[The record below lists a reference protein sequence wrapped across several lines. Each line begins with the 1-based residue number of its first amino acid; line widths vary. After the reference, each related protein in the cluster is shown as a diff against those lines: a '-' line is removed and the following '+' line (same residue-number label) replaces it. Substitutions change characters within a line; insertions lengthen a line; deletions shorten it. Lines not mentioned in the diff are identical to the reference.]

1 MKINRESLIEKLES
15 VSPGLSVRDVIEQ
28 SSCFVFR
35 DGKVLTFNDEIACS
49 QECNLGIEGAVHSF
63 AFINILKKLI
73 EEELEFV
80 EEKGEIII
88 KGKNKACGI
97 TREAEIQL
105 PIENVEQPKKWT
117 TLSEGFIEAIEL
129 VQHCASSDDSS
140 FALTCIH
147 ISPDFVEACDNSQMT
162 RVKLKTKMSK
172 SILVRRDSIK
182 HIVSLS
188 MREFCETETWI
199 HFKNESGMVLSC
211 RRFIDEYV
219 DLNQFLEF
227 TGKKITLP
235 KGLADAVDKAS
246 IFITLDLEN
255 PQVKVMLMPDKLRI
269 KSVGASGWY
278 RESKQIKYSGESI
291 AFLIAPKL
299 LIDITKK
306 YNEAEIGPGRLK
318 VNGGNWTYISC
329 LSPIEE

>member
-1 MKINRESLIEKLES
+1 M
-15 VSPGLSVRDVIEQ
+15 
-28 SSCFVFR
+28 
-35 DGKVLTFNDEIACS
+35 TFNDEIACS
-49 QECNLGIEGAVHSF
+49 QDCDLGIEGAVHSH

-73 EEELEFV
+73 EEELEFS
-80 EEKGEIII
+80 EEAGEIII

-97 TREAEIQL
+97 TREVEIQL
-105 PIENVEQPKKWT
+105 PIDNVEKPKKWQE
-117 TLSEGFIEAIEL
+117 LSEGFIEAIEL

-147 ISPDFVEACDNSQMT
+147 ISPEFIEACDNAQMT
-162 RVKLKTKMSK
+162 RVTLKTKLAK

-188 MREFCETETWI
+188 MREFCETDTWI
-199 HFKNESGMVLSC
+199 HFRNESGMVLSC

-219 DLNQFLEF
+219 DLTQFLEF
-227 TGKKITLP
+227 TGKKIVLP

-255 PQVKVMLMPDKLRI
+255 PQVKVMLTPDKLRI

-278 RESKQIKYSGESI
+278 RESKQIKYSGDPI

-306 YNEAEIGPGRLK
+306 YNQAEIGPGRLK
-318 VNGGNWTYISC
+318 VDGGNWKYISC